1 MFAELL
7 VAQQTIPLTLW
18 SSVWLW
24 PHSGHSGCDCSH
36 PGPSPS
42 LLFTCTSIFHSSPYP
57 AEFWELLDFYM
68 GLNQPDLKYKS
79 PRNKLVVIV
88 AMIMSPNSTMELV
101 CTKLDMWNANFP
113 NKYTR
118 RYLNFLQKDSK
129 HWQVR
134 FGRDINNTSV
144 WSISQSAFKEKQR
157 GTYIHILLNER
168 VLRSSEDT
176 AYDSP
181 LTGIKNIC

>member
-1 MFAELL
+1 MFPELL
-7 VAQQTIPLTLW
+7 VAQQTTPLTLW

-57 AEFWELLDFYM
+57 AKFWEPLDFYV

-129 HWQVR
+129 HWKVR

-144 WSISQSAFKEKQR
+144 QSISQSAFKEKQR
-157 GTYIHILLNER
+157 GTYVHILLNER
-168 VLRSSEDT
+168 VLCSSEDT